1 MSTGTATIQI
11 TRFYRFA
18 NFEIVRWP
26 KRLVY
31 INAACLATQRTYIK
45 TDYNSETLSVMH
57 FQTSLNEIEGSFG
70 FPEEKFMYFPLP
82 NMLGL
87 HTSDSSD
94 REPSPMQTQKVTN
107 RSSRVILSEQ
117 DARIIFQ
124 NKPLQE
130 SSDRR
135 RADVLAS
142 LYGVSVKTIRD
153 IWVGRTWYR
162 STCHLDPSKPV
173 NLHRLQRKPGRP
185 LGAKDSKPR
194 VAQPTRHDSHSPLLP
209 SPTLAKDLPASS
221 RRQGPAALA
230 EVWHQ
235 TPTGPLADWLDGGS
249 WSISAGW
256 DDPFHDDWPFWNRN
270 GSDPACCAV

>member
-1 MSTGTATIQI
+1 
-11 TRFYRFA
+11 
-18 NFEIVRWP
+18 
-26 KRLVY
+26 
-31 INAACLATQRTYIK
+31 
-45 TDYNSETLSVMH
+45 
-57 FQTSLNEIEGSFG
+57 
-70 FPEEKFMYFPLP
+70 MYSPLP

-87 HTSDSSD
+87 HTSD
-94 REPSPMQTQKVTN
+94 REPSPMRTQKVTN

-173 NLHRLQRKPGRP
+173 NLHRLQRKRGRP

-194 VAQPTRHDSHSPLLP
+194 VVIPIRDEVICHPPPPETC
-209 SPTLAKDLPASS
+209 LPAAAGIIDVW
-221 RRQGPAALA
+221 RPASLA
-230 EVWHQ
+230 S
-235 TPTGPLADWLDGGS
+235 WLDAGS
-249 WSISAGW
+249 WAVSLGW
-256 DDPFHDDWPFWNRN
+256 DDPFRDDWPFW
-270 GSDPACCAV
+270 DCKEPEPAQVAGDVRIVVREAQ